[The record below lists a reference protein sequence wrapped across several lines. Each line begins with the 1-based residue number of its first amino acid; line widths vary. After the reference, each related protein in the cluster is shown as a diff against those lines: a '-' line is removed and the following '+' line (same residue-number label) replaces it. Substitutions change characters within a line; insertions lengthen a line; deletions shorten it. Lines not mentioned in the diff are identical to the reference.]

1 MKILKVDLPG
11 YLKKWAGKK
20 TAKEISID
28 LDLHIN
34 TVWRY
39 ANKEGIDIEIS
50 ELVEKKNLISKLI
63 VEHHKEKPIHEIAK
77 LAGVSYARVQSRALQ
92 MGIKCF
98 NSKVISAPKTEIM
111 KGEFFQE
118 WEHEDW
124 LIGPP
129 RSAHTC
135 RIIEKLT
142 LSQSQRLLGSTPDRT
157 QSRPNGRGLY
167 LKSNK

>member
-1 MKILKVDLPG
+1 MKVLKVDLVS

-28 LDLHIN
+28 LDIHIN

-39 ANKEGIDIEIS
+39 ATKEGIDLEMP
-50 ELVEKKNLISKLI
+50 EWLEKKNLVESLI
-63 VEHHKEKPIHEIAK
+63 IEHHKQKPIYEIAK
-77 LAGVSYARVQSRALQ
+77 LAGVSYAFVQHKALR
-92 MGIKCF
+92 MGLKCF
-98 NSKVISAPKTEIM
+98 NSKVVSAPKTEIM